1 MEHVSFSVSK
11 DTPAVFFTSVTKDR
25 LPVFRSALIKEVA
38 CRALD
43 EARSSGRFLLLAYVF
58 MPDHLHWITD
68 SCLKPSQILRFVDG
82 ILAHRII
89 KFLKEH
95 NYQRSLAKLREAEKI
110 HGYKH
115 SLWDHHPNALWLTS
129 EAAFMQRV
137 NYIHQNSVRAG
148 LAERAE
154 DYRWSSRRYWLGT
167 PWDDEPVSVDFDSI
181 SWQKR

>member
-11 DTPAVFFTSVTKDR
+11 DTPALFFTSVTKDR
-25 LPVFRSALIKEVA
+25 VPVFRSAPIKEVA

-43 EARSSGRFLLLAYVF
+43 EARRSGRFLLLAYVF

-82 ILAHRII
+82 VLAHRII
-89 KFLKEH
+89 EFLKKH
-95 NYQRSLAKLREAEKI
+95 NHHRSLAKLRGLEKNR
-110 HGYKH
+110 GYKH

-129 EAAFMQRV
+129 EPAFMQRV
-137 NYIHQNSVRAG
+137 NYIHQNPVRAG
-148 LAERAE
+148 LVERAE
-154 DYRWSSRRYWLGT
+154 DYRWSSQRCWSGT
-167 PWDDEPVSVDFDSI
+167 TGDDEPVSVDFDSI